1 MSSDWPNP
9 ETQPAPDS
17 LVGPALAAL
26 AHQHGLQHG
35 YVPGAPLQT
44 PLTDGSL
51 MPPFQDV
58 THASGQPSFAPQG
71 GPQVPT
77 AHPQPEYQPYSAPP
91 VPTQPVG
98 HAYPA
103 QSFGAVYP
111 GQPVMQQYPS
121 QPPVQAYPVQSEHP
135 YQPQP
140 IAQAHPGEPG
150 QPVAYSHQ
158 PQPVAPGYQPQYSNQ
173 PAAPGYQTQY
183 PSQPAPQSVA
193 PQYPVQAQA
202 PFHPQQPVGQPY
214 QAQPS
219 CDPHAPQYVQAPAQP
234 FQPVQGQ
241 PMHPQQQSYAPQ
253 HSYPVQPG
261 YSVPAPAYQAQ
272 QSPYG
277 SGPQSYPDQP
287 PVARHYPDPLEPSSF
302 QMQQPEGFTVR
313 PPIGRGIHAQASPAL
328 LRSADELTEKKPWHL
343 SDDAPRYTPPG
354 SAEADLDPF
363 GLAALPEHVV
373 YHGPKDIP
381 NEAVYGLLFGLCSL
395 MLFPLAFLGF
405 ARARR
410 AGSMIDAAPS
420 RFKGR
425 FVVLLGFALN
435 IACPIMSVS
444 AGAYLFGLI

>member
-1 MSSDWPNP
+1 VYP
-9 ETQPAPDS
+9 
-17 LVGPALAAL
+17 
-26 AHQHGLQHG
+26 
-35 YVPGAPLQT
+35 
-44 PLTDGSL
+44 
-51 MPPFQDV
+51 
-58 THASGQPSFAPQG
+58 
-71 GPQVPT
+71 
-77 AHPQPEYQPYSAPP
+77 APP

-98 HAYPA
+98 HTYPA
-103 QSFGAVYP
+103 QSFGTVYP

-121 QPPVQAYPVQSEHP
+121 QSPSHGYPVQAAADQYP
-135 YQPQP
+135 PQP
-140 IAQAHPGEPG
+140 VVHAHPG
-150 QPVAYSHQ
+150 QPAAYSHQ
-158 PQPVAPGYQPQYSNQ
+158 PQPVAPGYQPQFSTQ
-173 PAAPGYQTQY
+173 PAAQAYQAPY

-193 PQYPVQAQA
+193 PQYPVQPQA

-214 QAQPS
+214 QPRPS
-219 CDPHAPQYVQAPAQP
+219 FEPHAPQYIHAPAQP
-234 FQPVQGQ
+234 MQP
-241 PMHPQQQSYAPQ
+241 HQQSYAPQ
-253 HSYPVQPG
+253 HAYPMQPG

-287 PVARHYPDPLEPSSF
+287 PLARHYPDPLEPSSF

-328 LRSADELTEKKPWHL
+328 LRSADELSEKKPWHL

-363 GLAALPEHVV
+363 GLAALPEHAV

-381 NEAVYGLLFGLCSL
+381 NEAVYGLLFGVCSL

-405 ARARR
+405 ARSRR
-410 AGSMIDAAPS
+410 AGSMIDAAPN

-435 IACPIMSVS
+435 IACPIMSV
-444 AGAYLFGLI
+444 AGGAYLFGLI